1 MNWETTKF
9 KCHPLCFDI
18 HICLLHGL
26 ELNWQYFQDM
36 PVFGGGKNQHRSITF
51 YLNTLA

>member
-1 MNWETTKF
+1 MNWETTKY

-36 PVFGGGKNQHRSITF
+36 PVFGGKKPNIDLLPFT
-51 YLNTLA
+51 